1 MVSPEWVVSAAR
13 VGAGVLAAAVVTA
26 IVVAPHALSDS
37 SEPPVSTAPPI
48 TQVSED
54 ASMSVPMRGIDEG
67 DRVAAL
73 RSGQER
79 ATRASRE
86 VARSMRAARQASFA
100 HFTLRSTA
108 TTDMRGV
115 ERSLYRGRYFHPRAE
130 ERRLCI
136 VRRESEGHY
145 DVINPGGNY
154 FGAYQVSRPLARG
167 VTFMLLREH
176 RDLLGAD
183 RAKRILTDLRGT
195 PMNEW
200 PRYWQDAAFHTIM
213 NWEGT
218 MSGAS
223 HWAGG
228 RWTC

>member
-1 MVSPEWVVSAAR
+1 MVSPEWALSVAR
-13 VGAGVLAAAVVTA
+13 VGSGVLAAAVVTA
-26 IVVAPHALSDS
+26 IVVAPHALSDAS
-37 SEPPVSTAPPI
+37 GPSTSTTRPVATAEPLAPAAADIARHAAIRTADAGSAKARDTRVS
-48 TQVSED
+48 
-54 ASMSVPMRGIDEG
+54 R
-67 DRVAAL
+67 AA
-73 RSGQER
+73 
-79 ATRASRE
+79 T
-86 VARSMRAARQASFA
+86 RSMRAVRQASYA
-100 HFTLRSTA
+100 HFTLRSAA

-130 ERRLCI
+130 EKRLCI

-145 DVINPGGNY
+145 DVVNPGGNY

-167 VTFMLLREH
+167 VTYMLVREH
-176 RDLLGAD
+176 RDLVGPD
-183 RAKRILTDLRGT
+183 RAQQILADLRRT

-213 NWEGT
+213 NWEGPL
-218 MSGAS
+218 SGAS

>member
-1 MVSPEWVVSAAR
+1 MVSPEWALSAAR

-37 SEPPVSTAPPI
+37 SARDEVTSSVAPFATGETPLVGDTARDAAIRTADAGSAKARDTRVS
-48 TQVSED
+48 
-54 ASMSVPMRGIDEG
+54 RG
-67 DRVAAL
+67 A
-73 RSGQER
+73 
-79 ATRASRE
+79 
-86 VARSMRAARQASFA
+86 ARSMQAARQVNYA
-100 HFTLRSTA
+100 HFTLRSAA

-115 ERSLYRGRYFHPRAE
+115 ERSLYRGRYFHPQAE
-130 ERRLCI
+130 EKRLCI

-167 VTFMLLREH
+167 VSYMLVGEH
-176 RDLLGAD
+176 RELLGSE
-183 RAKRILTDLRGT
+183 RAKRILADLRET

-200 PRYWQDAAFHTIM
+200 PRYWQDAAYHTIM
-213 NWEGT
+213 NWEGPL
-218 MSGAS
+218 SGAS

>member
-1 MVSPEWVVSAAR
+1 MVSPEWALSAAR

-37 SEPPVSTAPPI
+37 SEPPVPTARPVATAVPVASVASDLARDAAI
-48 TQVSED
+48 RTADAGSAKARDTRVS
-54 ASMSVPMRGIDEG
+54 R
-67 DRVAAL
+67 AA
-73 RSGQER
+73 
-79 ATRASRE
+79 
-86 VARSMRAARQASFA
+86 ARSMQAARQASYA
-100 HFTLRSTA
+100 HFTLRSAA

-130 ERRLCI
+130 EKRLCI

-167 VTFMLLREH
+167 VTYMLVREH
-176 RDLLGAD
+176 RDLLGAE
-183 RAKRILTDLRGT
+183 RAKEILADLRRT

-213 NWEGT
+213 NWEGPL
-218 MSGAS
+218 SGAA

>member
-1 MVSPEWVVSAAR
+1 MVSPEWALSAAR

-37 SEPPVSTAPPI
+37 SAHDEATSSVAPVATGETPLVGDAAREAAIRTADAGSAKARD
-48 TQVSED
+48 TRVS
-54 ASMSVPMRGIDEG
+54 R
-67 DRVAAL
+67 AA
-73 RSGQER
+73 
-79 ATRASRE
+79 
-86 VARSMRAARQASFA
+86 ARSRQAARQATYA
-100 HFTLRSTA
+100 HFTLRSAA

-130 ERRLCI
+130 DKRLCI

-145 DVINPGGNY
+145 DVINPGGSY

-167 VTFMLLREH
+167 VTYMLVREH
-176 RDLLGAD
+176 RQLLGPE
-183 RAKRILTDLRGT
+183 RAKRILADLRRT

-213 NWEGT
+213 NWAGPL
-218 MSGAS
+218 SGAS

>member
-1 MVSPEWVVSAAR
+1 MVSPEWALSAAR

-37 SEPPVSTAPPI
+37 SEPPVPTARPAVTAMPSAS
-48 TQVSED
+48 VASD
-54 ASMSVPMRGIDEG
+54 ASRDTAVRSADAGVAKGRDT
-67 DRVAAL
+67 RVSRAA
-73 RSGQER
+73 
-79 ATRASRE
+79 
-86 VARSMRAARQASFA
+86 ARSIQAARQASYA
-100 HFTLRSTA
+100 HFTLRSAA

-130 ERRLCI
+130 EKRLCI

-167 VTFMLLREH
+167 VTYMLVREH
-176 RDLLGAD
+176 RDLLGAE
-183 RAKRILTDLRGT
+183 RAKRILTDLRRT

-213 NWEGT
+213 NWEGPL
-218 MSGAS
+218 SGAS

>member
-1 MVSPEWVVSAAR
+1 MVSPEWALSAAR

-26 IVVAPHALSDS
+26 IVVAPHALSDP
-37 SEPPVSTAPPI
+37 SEPPVSTARPVATAGPI
-48 TQVSED
+48 
-54 ASMSVPMRGIDEG
+54 APMAPDPARGT
-67 DRVAAL
+67 AL
-73 RSGQER
+73 RTADAGSGKSRDIRVSR
-79 ATRASRE
+79 AAARA
-86 VARSMRAARQASFA
+86 MQAARQASFA
-100 HFTLRSTA
+100 HFTLRSAA

-136 VRRESEGHY
+136 VRRESEGYY
-145 DVINPGGNY
+145 DVVNPGGNY

-167 VTFMLLREH
+167 VTYMLVREH

-183 RAKRILTDLRGT
+183 RAKQILTDLRQT

-213 NWEGT
+213 NWEGP